1 MYRRLSFWGWISG
14 AVFGLLV
21 PDPSAGMSKAEG
33 RSDLALVLA
42 VDASGSIDT
51 EEFSLQLNGIA
62 NAFRQREVI
71 AAIQSGRAGA
81 IDVVLLLWGGEIT
94 ETISSGWY
102 RVSTEREAE
111 AFAARV
117 SVLRRRA
124 YGTTAVGNGIMAA
137 LTLLS
142 EVPQR
147 AGRRCID
154 VSGDGRETM
163 LRGRRP
169 GISPTEARFSAE
181 SSQVT
186 INALAIQNEETDL
199 REWYRLNIVTDDGFV
214 MAIDRVEAFGTAIQ
228 SKLIREIRPP
238 AVASAAPAKSVID

>member
-1 MYRRLSFWGWISG
+1 
-14 AVFGLLV
+14 
-21 PDPSAGMSKAEG
+21 
-33 RSDLALVLA
+33 
-42 VDASGSIDT
+42 
-51 EEFSLQLNGIA
+51 LQLNGIA
-62 NAFRQREVI
+62 NAFRQREVV

-199 REWYRLNIVTDDGFV
+199 REWYRLNIVTEDGSSWPSIGSRRLALQSRASLSGRFGLPLLR
-214 MAIDRVEAFGTAIQ
+214 AQRRQNPLSIDSQFSWGGGYG
-228 SKLIREIRPP
+228 
-238 AVASAAPAKSVID
+238 ASRLLKK